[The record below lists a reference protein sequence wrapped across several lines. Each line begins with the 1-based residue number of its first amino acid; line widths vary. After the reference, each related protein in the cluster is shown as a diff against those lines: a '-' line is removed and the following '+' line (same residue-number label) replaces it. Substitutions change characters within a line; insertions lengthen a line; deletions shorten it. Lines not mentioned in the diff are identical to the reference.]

1 VKSIIRD
8 NLDDPT
14 EGLTIESILDPTYT
28 KAGSSKYRLTLRIKY
43 QTNLGESLCVVGDV
57 EELGNWKTFN
67 CQMTWTEGHIWVLKD
82 LLVTSKSHFNY
93 KYVLM
98 EGDKPS
104 TWEAGHNRLADL
116 RKLPVVESGPLF
128 DMFNERKGDG
138 SATSVEIFD
147 VW

>member
-1 VKSIIRD
+1 M
-8 NLDDPT
+8 
-14 EGLTIESILDPTYT
+14 
-28 KAGSSKYRLTLRIKY
+28 
-43 QTNLGESLCVVGDV
+43 

-82 LLVTSKSHFNY
+82 LLVTSKSHFGY

-98 EGDKPS
+98 EGAKPS
-104 TWEAGHNRLADL
+104 TWEAGQNRLADL
-116 RKLPVVESGPLF
+116 RKLPVVESSPSF

-138 SATSVEIFD
+138 SAKSVEIFD